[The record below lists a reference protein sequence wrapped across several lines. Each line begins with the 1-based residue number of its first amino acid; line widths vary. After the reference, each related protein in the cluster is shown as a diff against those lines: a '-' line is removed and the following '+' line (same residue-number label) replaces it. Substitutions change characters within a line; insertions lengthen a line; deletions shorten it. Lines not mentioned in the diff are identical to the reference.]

1 MSPAKKP
8 WDGIISPEEQR
19 AYAAAGFGRRTG
31 LGERPALLII
41 DVQYRTVGSNPKP
54 FWQAI
59 EEFPTACGEVG
70 WRAVAH
76 IARLLALFRERDWPV
91 LYPYVS
97 PKETFDKGRLAEKV
111 PAIMTIA
118 RNGYDFV
125 AEVAPRQND
134 ILLPKKHP
142 SAFFG
147 TPLASYLINAGADT
161 LVVTGCTTSGC
172 VRGSVVDAFAF
183 NFRVAV
189 PHDAVYDR
197 SKTSHAVNLFDM
209 SEKYAD
215 VSSTDALLG
224 ELAKIPRTSN
234 ATRSS

>member
-1 MSPAKKP
+1 MKAAPRP
-8 WDGIISPEEQR
+8 WDGTISEEEKR
-19 AYAAAGFGRRTG
+19 AYQAAGFGRRTG
-31 LGERPALLII
+31 LGVRPALLII
-41 DVQYRTVGSNPKP
+41 DVQYRTVGSTPKP
-54 FWQAI
+54 FWEAI
-59 EEFPTACGEVG
+59 KEFPTACGDVG
-70 WRAVAH
+70 WNAVTQ
-76 IARLLALFRERDWPV
+76 IARLLAFFRERAWPV

-97 PKETFDKGRLAEKV
+97 PKESFDKGRLADKV
-111 PAIMTIA
+111 PAIMTVA

-125 AEVAPRQND
+125 AEVAPRGND

-147 TPLASYLINAGADT
+147 TPLASYLIDAGADT

-172 VRGSVVDAFAF
+172 VRGSVVDAFAY

-189 PHDAVYDR
+189 PYDAVYDR

-215 VSSTDALLG
+215 VSNTDELLA
-224 ELAKIPRTSN
+224 ELAKIPS
-234 ATRSS
+234 ATNF

>member
-1 MSPAKKP
+1 MSSAGKP
-8 WDGIISPEEQR
+8 WDGIVSPEEQR

-31 LGERPALLII
+31 LGGRPALLII

-97 PKETFDKGRLAEKV
+97 PKEAFDKGRLADKV

-125 AEVAPRQND
+125 AEVAPREND

-147 TPLASYLINAGADT
+147 TPLASYLINAGVDT

-215 VSSTDALLG
+215 VSSTDELLG
-224 ELAKIPRTSN
+224 ELAKIPRSSN
-234 ATRSS
+234 VTRGS

>member
-1 MSPAKKP
+1 MNTPQKP
-8 WDGIISPEEQR
+8 WDGIISEDEKR

-31 LGERPALLII
+31 LGARPALLII
-41 DVQYRTVGSNPKP
+41 DVQYRTVGSTPRP
-54 FWQAI
+54 FWEAVK
-59 EEFPTACGEVG
+59 EFPTACGEVG
-70 WRAVAH
+70 WNAVTH
-76 IARLLALFRERDWPV
+76 IVRLLRFFRERNWPV

-97 PKETFDKGRLAEKV
+97 PKETFDKGRLADKV

-125 AEVAPRQND
+125 AEIAPSEND

-172 VRGSVVDAFAF
+172 VRGTVVDAFAF

-215 VSSTDALLG
+215 ISNTDELLE
-224 ELAKIPRTSN
+224 ELAKIPN
-234 ATRSS
+234 AARSGGGA